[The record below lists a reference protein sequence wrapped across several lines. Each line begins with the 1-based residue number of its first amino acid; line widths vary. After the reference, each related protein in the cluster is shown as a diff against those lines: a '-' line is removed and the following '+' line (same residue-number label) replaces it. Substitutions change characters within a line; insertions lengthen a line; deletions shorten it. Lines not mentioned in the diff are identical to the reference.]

1 MSLTFDN
8 PNALWLLV
16 LVPVFYAVGR
26 LGTAYLARPV
36 RNAAILIRLMVVT
49 ALILSIA
56 RPVLHRQ
63 SDALS
68 VVFVAD
74 RLSVAESNIA
84 PQLDPA
90 QLTQNA
96 SPAGKPAEH
105 EIWYWVAGGALAL
118 LGAEWLIYFRR
129 LGV

>member
-36 RNAAILIRLMVVT
+36 RNAAILIRLLVVT

-56 RPVLHRQ
+56 RPVLHRR

-74 RLSVAESNIA
+74 RSASVAVKGVSTADAWIA
-84 PQLDPA
+84 SAVQHAQGQDVSGVVDFGGNAIVRRSVGAAQPNPA
-90 QLTQNA
+90 LR
-96 SPAGKPAEH
+96 P
-105 EIWYWVAGGALAL
+105 
-118 LGAEWLIYFRR
+118 
-129 LGV
+129 